1 MCNKLFCWMYNVLH
15 CGSLFPPNRLCL
27 LYKYVS
33 SYFHK
38 YTFQHPHKKIETQC
52 VFKQKPLIFECFY
65 LHILIRHNHIFYCD
79 LSIHAHNVFWPYLF
93 HVFFLFS
100 VTQWVSLAVLTGLYW
115 GCVYRT
121 VCTLPA
127 STHTRTRGR
136 DVVGK
141 RQGINGSEMYYVH
154 AGKYHYKA
162 HCYI

>member
-1 MCNKLFCWMYNVLH
+1 MYNVLR

-27 LYKYVS
+27 LYKYVP

-93 HVFFLFS
+93 HVFFFIFS
-100 VTQWVSLAVLTGLYW
+100 DSMSFIGSLYRTILRMCLQ
-115 GCVYRT
+115 GCVY
-121 VCTLPA
+121 LA
-127 STHTRTRGR
+127 SIYTHTHTREGC
-136 DVVGK
+136 
-141 RQGINGSEMYYVH
+141 SWEE
-154 AGKYHYKA
+154 AGD
-162 HCYI
+162 